1 MAMDAASCYR
11 ALETHDARFD
21 GRFFVGVSSTRIYCR
36 PVCRV
41 RTPRADNCRYFP
53 SAAAA
58 EVAGYRPCLRC
69 RPELAPGYSS
79 VDANERLA
87 QAAVAL
93 IEGGVLDD
101 GGHEHLAARLGVT
114 SRHVRRIF
122 ERSFGV
128 TPVEYAQTQRLLL
141 AKRLLTDTALP
152 VTDVALASGF
162 RSVRRFNAL
171 WKARYRMAPTALRRA
186 ASASP
191 ASSNAAAAMH
201 FELADRPPYEWD
213 GLLRFLAAR
222 AIAGV
227 ESVSAGAYRRTLA
240 IRHRGERHVGT
251 ITVRPAP
258 RRAALALDVSPSL
271 ARVLPQVLSRLRHAF
286 DLGCHP
292 DEVARVL
299 GTLADG
305 APGLRLPGTMDGFE
319 LAVRAVVGQ
328 QVSVAAARTLLGRI
342 AARHGEPLPGRGA
355 PALLFPSADALA
367 ALDPQALSRLGVLPA
382 RARTLVELAGAVA
395 AGTLDLDPG
404 ADVDRTRGRLDA
416 LRGIGPWTREYIV
429 MRALGW
435 PDAFPAGD
443 LVILRALGVTRAAHA
458 EARSA
463 AWRPWRA
470 YAVLHLW
477 RGATP

>member
-1 MAMDAASCYR
+1 MLIDPASCYR
-11 ALETHDARFD
+11 ALATHDARFD

-41 RTPRADNCRYFP
+41 RTPRADRCRYFP

-79 VDANERLA
+79 VDASERLA
-87 QAAVAL
+87 QAAVEL
-93 IEGGVLDD
+93 IDGGVLEDA
-101 GGHEHLAARLGVT
+101 GLEALARRLGVT

-152 VTDVALASGF
+152 VTQIALASGF

-171 WKARYRMAPTALRRA
+171 WKVRYRMAPSRLRRET
-186 ASASP
+186 
-191 ASSNAAAAMH
+191 AMAGTAGAMR
-201 FELADRPPYEWD
+201 FELAYRPPYDWAAML
-213 GLLRFLAAR
+213 GFLAAR
-222 AIAGV
+222 AVMGV
-227 ESVSAGAYRRTLA
+227 EAMDGNAYRRTLA
-240 IRHRGERHVGT
+240 IDHRGARHAGWIGVAPAAR
-251 ITVRPAP
+251 RPALVLE
-258 RRAALALDVSPSL
+258 LAPSL
-271 ARVLPQVLSRLRHAF
+271 AHVVPQVLARVRHAF

-292 DEVARVL
+292 HDVAAAL
-299 GTLADG
+299 GPLCAD
-305 APGLRLPGTMDGFE
+305 APGLRLPGAFDGFE

-328 QVSVAAARTLLGRI
+328 QVSVRAARTLLGRI
-342 AARHGEPLPGRGA
+342 VARFGMQVAAAPAGLTHPFPTAARIAGVASGE
-355 PALLFPSADALA
+355 LA
-367 ALDPQALSRLGVLPA
+367 ALGVLPA
-382 RARTLVELAGAVA
+382 RAATLVALAAA
-395 AGTLDLDPG
+395 LEAGTLDLRPG
-404 ADVDRTRGRLDA
+404 APVDQAREQLRAIRGV
-416 LRGIGPWTREYIV
+416 GPWTTEYIA

-443 LVILRALGVTRAAHA
+443 LGVLKALGETRAARA
-458 EARSA
+458 EQRSA

-470 YAVLHLW
+470 YAAMHLW
-477 RGATP
+477 RAHARAPH